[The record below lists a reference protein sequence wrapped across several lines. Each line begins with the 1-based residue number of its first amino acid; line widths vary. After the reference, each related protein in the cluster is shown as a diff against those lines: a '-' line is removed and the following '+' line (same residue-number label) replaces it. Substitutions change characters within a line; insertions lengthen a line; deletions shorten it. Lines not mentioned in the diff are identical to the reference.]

1 MEEKDRRTMASI
13 ADGVVKVV
21 DVLYCCKAILIGQ
34 YGVPL
39 VIVVVVSW
47 VVIFRVIV
55 RVVMRVVMRV
65 VVTFVVSG

>member
-1 MEEKDRRTMASI
+1 MASI
-13 ADGVVKVV
+13 ADGIVKIV

-34 YGVPL
+34 YGVHL

-47 VVIFRVIV
+47 VVIVRVIT
-55 RVVMRVVMRV
+55 RVVMRVVVSVGV